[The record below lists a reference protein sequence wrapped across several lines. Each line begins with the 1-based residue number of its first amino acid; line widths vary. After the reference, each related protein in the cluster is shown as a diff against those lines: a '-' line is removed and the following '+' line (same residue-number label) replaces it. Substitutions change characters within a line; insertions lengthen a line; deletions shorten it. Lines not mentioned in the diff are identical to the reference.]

1 MKRQRGFTLLEVIV
15 AFAILSLLIGVLYQ
29 TFAQTIVGADRAQKR
44 QAALQLAQ
52 SVLASWGKQNEAAAG
67 ITEGIDDAGMRWRV
81 EATPYVEPSRQAPW
95 PVPAFD
101 VHVSVSWGS
110 SAAERVELRSLELGR
125 AP

>member
-1 MKRQRGFTLLEVIV
+1 MKRERGFTLIEVVV
-15 AFAILSLLIGVLYQ
+15 AFAILCLLIGVLYQ
-29 TFAQTIVGADRAQKR
+29 AFAQTITGADRAQKR

-52 SVLASWGKQNEAAAG
+52 SVLASWGKENEAAAG
-67 ITEGIDDAGMRWRV
+67 VTEGSDGAGMHWTV
-81 EATPYVEPSRQAPW
+81 EATSYSEPGREAPW

-110 SAAERVELRSLELGR
+110 APAERVELRSLVLGR